1 METSST
7 VSIDSVFFKPVDS
20 TAANIIH
27 DVERR
32 LRQITYDRWAES
44 RPSVGPGS
52 QIATGPAYGRL
63 QSWKSAAPLGRTFE
77 RGGAP

>member
-20 TAANIIH
+20 TAANIVH

-44 RPSVGPGS
+44 RPHVRG
-52 QIATGPAYGRL
+52 
-63 QSWKSAAPLGRTFE
+63 
-77 RGGAP
+77 RGGSITGSGRGRIQVWRPGQRRSFEGGDR